1 MKAFCRNLFPGV
13 LALLL
18 AFTLIVPASAAE
30 YSFSDVPADS
40 PWYESVAYI
49 AERGITIG
57 TGEGRYSPDAPITT
71 RQWAVMLCRAY
82 ERTDVLAGDSGNFG
96 SACLAEAY
104 RCGWLSMEAV
114 TNPDTQMCRGALYQS
129 AFAAIGLPVYD
140 YILYPDG
147 EALTDYENCLR
158 IGAELGLCPE
168 GTEPL
173 EIVTRGEVAALLHA
187 VLTQEYHVDEP
198 PVLSEFPI
206 QNNAGVNMNDFLLAL
221 QEVPAPVLQ
230 KFKDKGWTYTVDFDY
245 MAALSRKLGMSCIG
259 AADYGAKRIYV
270 SEASATLH
278 EFGHFIDGYL
288 GFPSEHQSLF
298 KDESQAASAFLRDY
312 ALTNCYEYYADYFV
326 YWLRHHDN
334 EEKAAQM
341 QQLSPATFSHFNRL
355 AESGWTLSHD

>member
-1 MKAFCRNLFPGV
+1 MKTFCRKIFPGV

-30 YSFSDVPADS
+30 YSFSDVPVDS

-57 TGEGRYSPDAPITT
+57 TGEGRYSPDTPITT

-82 ERTDVLAGDSGNFG
+82 ERTDVLTGDSGNFG
-96 SACLAEAY
+96 SACLTEAY

-114 TNPDTQMCRGALYQS
+114 TSPDTQMCRGALYQS

-140 YILYPDG
+140 CILYPDG

-158 IGAELGLCPE
+158 IGADLGLCSE
-168 GTEPL
+168 GTEPM

-187 VLTQEYHVDEP
+187 VLTQEVQIDEP

-221 QEVPAPVLQ
+221 REVPAPVLQ
-230 KFKDKGWTYTVDFDY
+230 KFKAKGWTYTVDFEY
-245 MAALSRKLGMSCIG
+245 MAALSKKLGMSCIG
-259 AADYGAKRIYV
+259 ATSYADKTIYISNAK
-270 SEASATLH
+270 ATLH
-278 EFGHFIDGYL
+278 EFGHFIDSIVNDSTEWEKLYQAEA
-288 GFPSEHQSLF
+288 SESI
-298 KDESQAASAFLRDY
+298 LRDY
-312 ALTNCYEYYADYFV
+312 AKTNRREYFADCFAYWITYSGSTKHMEFFRDTAPQTYAYM
-326 YWLRHHDN
+326 
-334 EEKAAQM
+334 EELAA
-341 QQLSPATFSHFNRL
+341 SNW
-355 AESGWTLSHD
+355 GC

>member
-1 MKAFCRNLFPGV
+1 MKTFCRKVFPGV

-18 AFTLIVPASAAE
+18 TFTLIVPASAAE
-30 YSFSDVPADS
+30 YSFSDVPIDS

-82 ERTDVLAGDSGNFG
+82 GKTDALAGDSGNFG
-96 SACLAEAY
+96 SACLTEAY

-158 IGAELGLCPE
+158 IGTELGLCAE
-168 GTEPL
+168 GTEPM
-173 EIVTRGEVAALLHA
+173 EIATRGEVAALLHA

-221 QEVPAPVLQ
+221 QEVPEPVLQ

-245 MAALSRKLGMSCIG
+245 MAALSKKLRMSCIG
-259 AADYGAKRIYV
+259 ATSYADKTIYV
-270 SEASATLH
+270 SSAKATFH
-278 EFGHFIDGYL
+278 EFGHFIDSIVNDSTEWEKLYQAEA
-288 GFPSEHQSLF
+288 SESI
-298 KDESQAASAFLRDY
+298 LRDY
-312 ALTNCYEYYADYFV
+312 AKTNSREYFADCFAYWITYSGSTKHMEFFRDTAPQTYAYM
-326 YWLRHHDN
+326 
-334 EEKAAQM
+334 EE
-341 QQLSPATFSHFNRL
+341 LVVSNW
-355 AESGWTLSHD
+355 GC

>member
-1 MKAFCRNLFPGV
+1 MKTFCRKVFPGV

-18 AFTLIVPASAAE
+18 TFTLIVPASAAE
-30 YSFSDVPADS
+30 YSFSDVPIDS

-82 ERTDVLAGDSGNFG
+82 GKTDALAGDSGNFG
-96 SACLAEAY
+96 SACLTKAY
-104 RCGWLSMEAV
+104 RYGWLSMEAV
-114 TNPDTQMCRGALYQS
+114 TNPGTQMCRGALYQS

-158 IGAELGLCPE
+158 IGTELGLCAE
-168 GTEPL
+168 GTEPM
-173 EIVTRGEVAALLHA
+173 EIATRGEVAALLHA
-187 VLTQEYHVDEP
+187 VLSQEYHVDEP

-221 QEVPAPVLQ
+221 QEVPEPVLQ

-245 MAALSRKLGMSCIG
+245 MAALSKKLRMSCIG
-259 AADYGAKRIYV
+259 ATSYADKTIYV
-270 SEASATLH
+270 SSAKATFH
-278 EFGHFIDGYL
+278 EFGHFIDSIVNDSTEWEKLYHAEA
-288 GFPSEHQSLF
+288 SESI
-298 KDESQAASAFLRDY
+298 LRDY
-312 ALTNCYEYYADYFV
+312 AKTNSREYFADCFAYWVLYSGNEKRMEVFRNTAPQTYAYM
-326 YWLRHHDN
+326 
-334 EEKAAQM
+334 EKLAA
-341 QQLSPATFSHFNRL
+341 SNW
-355 AESGWTLSHD
+355 GC